1 MDFQK
6 MVNNLLKKNDL
17 PQIDGWKLENLTYKK
32 GGKAAFFNEEK
43 QTLSIG
49 IYIPAGAKIAEE
61 KINNKDDI
69 KKILNKYS

>member
-1 MDFQK
+1 MK
-6 MVNNLLKKNDL
+6 MKKNDL

-32 GGKAAFFNEEK
+32 GGKVAFFNEEK

-49 IYIPAGAKIAEE
+49 VYIPAGAKIAEE

-69 KKILNKYS
+69 KNILNKYS

>member
-1 MDFQK
+1 MK
-6 MVNNLLKKNDL
+6 MKMKKNDL

-32 GGKAAFFNEEK
+32 GGKAAVFNEEK